1 MTKFWENIKLAF
13 LAIWTNKGR
22 AFLTMLGIIIG
33 VFVIIILIGVGQSI
47 KKEVSRQVEGLGSN
61 LLVILPGKMEKG
73 TMPTG
78 VMGESTLTTEDVVI
92 IKNTA
97 GVQFVSP
104 LMFVSAQVSYQGQAA
119 KGAMPL
125 GTNPEIQETI
135 QGQLTAGKEQGKMF
149 TEEDVLNKAKK
160 AVIFSGLKN
169 QFFPNENPVGKK
181 ILLNK
186 DEFEIVAYKETT
198 TLGALGQPS
207 EFDSMVL
214 IPFTVAE
221 QINNS
226 NKVHRIAVKVEEAE
240 QVDLI
245 KEKIINELLVK
256 HDGIEEFTIFT
267 QEEILSTFDEILG
280 LLTNVLLTLAIISLV
295 VGGIGIM
302 NIMLVSVTER
312 TKEIG
317 LRKAVGAS
325 NGSILTQFLTEA
337 VILGLVGGLLGV
349 GLAKLGSLIVKYQ
362 FNFEPVIN
370 LYAVSVAIGF
380 SLAVGIIF
388 GVAPAIRAS
397 RLKPIDALRY
407 E

>member
-13 LAIWTNKGR
+13 MAIWTNRGR

-47 KKEVSRQVEGLGSN
+47 KKEVSKQVEGLGSN
-61 LLVILPGKMEKG
+61 LLVVLPGKLEKG
-73 TMPTG
+73 AVPTG
-78 VMGESTLTTEDVVI
+78 IIGESTLTTADVDV
-92 IKNTA
+92 IKNTD

-104 LMFVSAQVSYQGQAA
+104 LMFVNVQVSYQGQMA
-119 KGAMPL
+119 KGILPL
-125 GTNPEIQETI
+125 GTNPEIRETV
-135 QGQLTAGKEQGKMF
+135 QGQMTSGRQEGQMF
-149 TEEDVLNKAKK
+149 TDEDVRQKGKK
-160 AVIFSGLKN
+160 AVIFSSLKN
-169 QFFPNENPVGKK
+169 QFFPNESPVGKK

-186 DEFEIVAYKETT
+186 DEFEIVAYKETET
-198 TLGALGQPS
+198 TGALGQPNEMS
-207 EFDSMVL
+207 GMIL
-214 IPFTVAE
+214 IPYTVAE
-221 QINNS
+221 ELNHS
-226 NKVHRIAVKVEEAE
+226 DKVHRIAVKAEEAE
-240 QVDLI
+240 QVDSV
-245 KEKIINELLVK
+245 KEKIKSELLAK
-256 HDGIEEFTIFT
+256 HNGIEEFTIFT
-267 QEEILSTFDEILG
+267 QEEILSTFDQILS
-280 LLTNVLLTLAIISLV
+280 LLTNVLLTLAVISLV

-325 NGSILTQFLTEA
+325 NNSILTQFLTEA
-337 VILGLVGGLLGV
+337 VILGLVGGLLGI
-349 GLAKLGSLIVKYQ
+349 GLAKVGSLFVKYQ

-370 LYAVSVAIGF
+370 FYAVSMAIGF

>member
-22 AFLTMLGIIIG
+22 SFLTMLGIIIG

-47 KKEVSRQVEGLGSN
+47 KKEVSKQVEGLGSN
-61 LLVILPGKMEKG
+61 LLVVLPGKMEKG

-78 VMGESTLTTEDVVI
+78 VMGESTLTTNDVDI
-92 IKNTA
+92 IKKTP
-97 GVQFVSP
+97 GVQYVSP
-104 LMFVSAQVSYQGQAA
+104 LMFVSAQVSYQGQMA
-119 KGAMPL
+119 KGALPL
-125 GTNPEIQETI
+125 GTNPEIKETI
-135 QGQLTAGKEQGKMF
+135 QGQLTAGGELGKMF
-149 TEEDVLNKAKK
+149 TEEDVLNQAKK
-160 AVIFSGLKN
+160 AVIFTGIKN

-186 DEFEIVAYKETT
+186 NEFEIVAYKETAASGT
-198 TLGALGQPS
+198 LGQPS
-207 EFDSMVL
+207 EFDSMIL
-214 IPFTVAE
+214 IPYTVAE
-221 QINNS
+221 SINKS
-226 NKVHRIAVKVEEAE
+226 NKVHRIAVKVEQAQ
-240 QVDLI
+240 QVDAV
-245 KEKIINELLVK
+245 KEKIKNELLAS
-256 HDGIEEFTIFT
+256 HNGLEEFTIFT
-267 QEEILSTFDEILG
+267 QEEILSTFDQMLS
-280 LLTNVLLTLAIISLV
+280 LMTNVLLTLAVISLI

-325 NGSILTQFLTEA
+325 NSSILTQFLTEA
-337 VILGLVGGLLGV
+337 VILGLVGGILGV
-349 GLAKLGSLIVKYQ
+349 GLAKVGSLIVKYQ

-380 SLAVGIIF
+380 SLAIGIIF

>member
-1 MTKFWENIKLAF
+1 M
-13 LAIWTNKGR
+13 AIWTNRGR
-22 AFLTMLGIIIG
+22 SFLTMLGIIIG

-61 LLVILPGKMEKG
+61 LLVVLPGKMEKG
-73 TMPTG
+73 TVPTG
-78 VMGESTLTTEDVVI
+78 IVGESTLTMEDVGV

-104 LMFVSAQVSYQGQAA
+104 LMFVNAQVSYQGQTAT
-119 KGAMPL
+119 GALPL
-125 GTNPEIQETI
+125 GTNPEIQDTV
-135 QGQLTAGKEQGKMF
+135 QGQLTSGQTHGQMF
-149 TEEDVLNKAKK
+149 TDEDVINMAKK
-160 AVIFSGLKN
+160 AVIFSGIKN
-169 QFFPNENPVGKK
+169 KFFPNDDPVGKK

-186 DEFEIVAYKETT
+186 DEFEIVAYKETEAT
-198 TLGALGQPS
+198 GALGQES
-207 EFDSMVL
+207 EFDNMVL
-214 IPFTVAE
+214 IPYTVAE
-221 QINNS
+221 NINQT
-226 NKVHRIAVKVEEAE
+226 NKVHRIAVKVQEAE
-240 QVDLI
+240 QVDAV
-245 KEKIINELLVK
+245 KEKIKSELLTI
-256 HDGIEEFTIFT
+256 HNNIEEFTVFT
-267 QEEILSTFDEILG
+267 QEEILSTFDQILS
-280 LLTNVLLTLAIISLV
+280 LLTNVLLTLAVISLV

-337 VILGLVGGLLGV
+337 VILGLVGGLFGV
-349 GLAKLGSLIVKYQ
+349 GLAKVGSVIVKYQ

-370 LYAVSVAIGF
+370 FYAVSVAIGF

>member
-1 MTKFWENIKLAF
+1 MTKFWENIKLA
-13 LAIWTNKGR
+13 LMAIRTNKGR

-47 KKEVSRQVEGLGSN
+47 KKEVSKQVEGLGSN
-61 LLVILPGKMEKG
+61 LLVVLPGKMEKG
-73 TMPTG
+73 SVPTG
-78 VMGESTLTTEDVVI
+78 LVGESTLTIKDVDI

-104 LMFVSAQVSYQGQAA
+104 LMFASAQVSYQGQIAR
-119 KGAMPL
+119 GAIPL
-125 GTNPEIQETI
+125 GTNPAIQYTV
-135 QGQLTAGKEQGKMF
+135 QGESTSGQTHGQMF
-149 TEEDVLNKAKK
+149 ADEDVVNKAKK
-160 AVIFSGLKN
+160 AVIFTGLKN
-169 QFFPNENPVGKK
+169 QFFPNEDPIGKK

-186 DEFEIVAYKETT
+186 EEFEIVAYKETEASVT
-198 TLGALGQPS
+198 FGQES
-207 EFDSMVL
+207 EFDNMVL
-214 IPFTVAE
+214 IPYTVAE
-221 QINNS
+221 SINNS
-226 NKVHRIAVKVEEAE
+226 NKVHRIAIKVAEAE
-240 QVDLI
+240 QVKDVQ
-245 KEKIINELLVK
+245 EKIKTELLAA

-267 QEEILSTFDEILG
+267 QEEILSMFDQILS
-280 LLTNVLLTLAIISLV
+280 LMTNMLLTLAIISLI

-325 NGSILTQFLTEA
+325 NSSILIQFLTEA
-337 VILGLVGGLLGV
+337 VILGLFGGVIGV
-349 GLAKLGSLIVKYQ
+349 GLAKVGSLIVKYK
-362 FNFEPVIN
+362 FNFEPIIN
-370 LYAVSVAIGF
+370 FYSVGVAIGF
-380 SLAVGIIF
+380 SLVIGIIF